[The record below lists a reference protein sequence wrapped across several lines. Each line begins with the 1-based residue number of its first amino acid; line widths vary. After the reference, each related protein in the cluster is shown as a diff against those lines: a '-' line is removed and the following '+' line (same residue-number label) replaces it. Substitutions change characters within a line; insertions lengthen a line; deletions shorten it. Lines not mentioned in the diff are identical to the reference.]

1 MRRRKFGRS
10 AGWGAVLSV
19 SAVVGGCGE
28 SDAPTA
34 AGDAIGSRVA
44 ERVAAMVE
52 AGVSEQEIE
61 RVVSEM
67 LAEAEAVPS
76 SPPAAASPE
85 PPPHETSGVAEAA
98 RADSWSET
106 PMVERAAPSPAP
118 AASAPAANAPAE
130 VSRPPSTAVDPD
142 APFPTFDR
150 GSSLAPA
157 AAERQTTPAAA
168 SAGTPTVFKKHA
180 VTDPGMHNQ
189 PAFTMLV
196 PEDWAIE
203 GGMIRP
209 GNQYFANTVFMNLKL
224 AAPDGRAVQFLPTM
238 SFEFSARQPAPNF
251 SPTRSGN
258 FYYPLPE
265 SPGTWLMEVAN
276 AQPDPDVT
284 HLRLVSE
291 EPEPTMTKQ
300 LRQQSAAMY
309 QIAQQQNQ
317 TGAQLGMQTAF
328 DTQATVVK
336 LRYAEKGV
344 ELEEQVLVGW
354 QYYIRS
360 VNGQLDGGNWAIT
373 TMISLR
379 GPVGSDYMNDPEMAT
394 VFRTLRPDPKWQAE
408 MNRHYA
414 EMARIQ
420 RRGQEQRQRDW
431 QRHNAKMQQ
440 IRQETSDIIA
450 TGHANREAIRD
461 AGHQRQVDA
470 VREVTP
476 FDVGDGTQVEIPN
489 HYENVYT
496 DGAGRFVLT
505 NDLNYNPNR
514 DLNLSGSWDPIQPAR

>member
-1 MRRRKFGRS
+1 MLG
-10 AGWGAVLSV
+10 V

-28 SDAPTA
+28 SDTPAA
-34 AGDAIGSRVA
+34 AGDALGARVA

-52 AGVSEQEIE
+52 AGASEQEIE

-67 LAEAEAVPS
+67 LAGAEVEVGSGGETAAPPAAVSASPVPPPSEPAEVAEAV
-76 SPPAAASPE
+76 
-85 PPPHETSGVAEAA
+85 

-106 PMVERAAPSPAP
+106 PIVERAAPPEAP

-130 VSRPPSTAVDPD
+130 APRPRAAAVDPD

-150 GSSLAPA
+150 DPQPVPAERQPAPA
-157 AAERQTTPAAA
+157 AS
-168 SAGTPTVFKKHA
+168 SADTPTVFKKHT

-209 GNQYFANTVFMNLKL
+209 GNQYFANTVFMNLEL

-238 SFEFSARQPAPNF
+238 SFEFSNRQPAQNF

-265 SPGTWLMEVAN
+265 SPGKWLMEVAQ

-284 HLRLVSE
+284 NLRLVSE
-291 EPEPTMTKQ
+291 EPEPTMTQQ
-300 LRQQSAAMY
+300 LQQQSATMY

-336 LRYAEKGV
+336 LRYTEKGV
-344 ELEEQVLVGW
+344 ELEEQVLVAW
-354 QYYIRS
+354 QYYIRF
-360 VNGQLDGGNWAIT
+360 VNGQLEGGNWAIT

-379 GPVGSDYMNDPEMAT
+379 GPVGSDYLTDPEMMT

-440 IRQETSDIIA
+440 IRQETNDIIA